1 MDFENLGEKG
11 MKFIIALLL
20 VFCAVLWLNNN
31 LNYIVYDDVTVNDL
45 KVYISEKS
53 SLLVSKIG
61 KDFSEIDWRLKNE

>member
-1 MDFENLGEKG
+1 

>member
-1 MDFENLGEKG
+1 

-31 LNYIVYDDVTVNDL
+31 LSYIVYDDVTVNDL

>member
-1 MDFENLGEKG
+1 

-31 LNYIVYDDVTVNDL
+31 LSYIVYDDVTVNDL

-53 SLLVSKIG
+53 SLLISKIG